1 MSDECDERQEGACPS
16 GQARTV
22 LLRLGAAAARYSSAR
37 GLDVVWC
44 VVGSCFDAM
53 SSPEEVSRDRRQDS
67 WRIFVTPVTGLPS
80 VGRFTVSG

>member
-1 MSDECDERQEGACPS
+1 MPIRAGED
-16 GQARTV
+16 
-22 LLRLGAAAARYSSAR
+22 GAAAARYSSARYSSAR

-80 VGRFTVSG
+80 AGRFTVSG

>member
-1 MSDECDERQEGACPS
+1 MSDECDKRQE
-16 GQARTV
+16 ARAS
-22 LLRLGAAAARYSSAR
+22 LADEDGAAAARYSSAR

-80 VGRFTVSG
+80 AAGLR